1 MPHVLKFA
9 TLAVLLAMS
18 SACARP
24 VTPKSVSD
32 LCLNDRRISVA
43 PAPDAGQDD
52 PGNALDSEQTVGE
65 VLEHNAVVDR
75 LCPVSGGNGAQES
88 KPAPG

>member
-1 MPHVLKFA
+1 MQHVKRFA
-9 TLAVLLAMS
+9 ILAVLLAMS
-18 SACARP
+18 SACVRP

-43 PAPDAGQDD
+43 PAAAAGQDD
-52 PGNALDSEQTVGE
+52 PGNALDSEQTVAE

-75 LCPVSGGNGAQES
+75 LCPVAGGKQAQES